1 MLSIG
6 ALRLDLQQHSL
17 SVDGDSVELTPT
29 EFKLLQVL
37 MANPG
42 HTLTRD
48 ELLEKVL
55 GYAYE
60 GMGRTL
66 DTHIRNLRKKIEP
79 DSEQPLYI
87 QTVYGIGYRL
97 VSGER

>member
-1 MLSIG
+1 ME
-6 ALRLDLQQHSL
+6 H
-17 SVDGDSVELTPT
+17 
-29 EFKLLQVL
+29 
-37 MANPG
+37 PG

-48 ELLEKVL
+48 ELLEKAM

-79 DSEQPLYI
+79 DPDAPEYI

-97 VSGER
+97 SRG